1 MNKIAFIFPGQGAQY
16 SEMGKEFY
24 ENFEISKNIFDK
36 SNEVLGFDL
45 KNICFENPDNMLNL
59 TKITQPAILTVSV
72 AILEVLKQY
81 NIKPDATA
89 GLSLGEYSA
98 LVCSKSLDFETAV
111 KLVHKRGTYMQ
122 EAVPVGVGSMA
133 AIIGLNREGVID
145 LCNEVSKFGIIE
157 PANFNCPTQIVIGGE
172 SKAIDIACE
181 KAIDFG
187 AKRAVKLSVS
197 APFHTSMLKPAGDR
211 LKEDLDNI
219 NFKELEIPVI
229 ANVTGEYINNPNS
242 VRKLL
247 EMQVSNSVLW
257 EDSVKKMINDGIDT
271 FIEIG
276 PGKTLC
282 SFIKKIDRSVT
293 SYNIENIK
301 TLEKVLQKL
310 EVDFK

>member
-1 MNKIAFIFPGQGAQY
+1 MNKIAFVFPGQGAQY
-16 SEMGKEFY
+16 TEMGKEFY

-36 SNEVLGFDL
+36 SNEVLDFDL
-45 KNICFENPDNMLNL
+45 KNICFENPDNKLNL
-59 TKITQPAILTVSV
+59 TKITQPAILTVSI

-81 NIKPDATA
+81 NIKPEVTA

-98 LVCSKSLDFETAV
+98 LVCSNSLNFETAV
-111 KLVHKRGTYMQ
+111 NLVHKRGTYMQ

-133 AIIGLNREGVID
+133 AIIGLSREGVLD
-145 LCNEVSKFGIIE
+145 LCSEVSKFGIIE

-172 SKAIDIACE
+172 TEAIDIACE
-181 KAIDFG
+181 KAVDFG
-187 AKRAVKLSVS
+187 AKRAIKLSVS
-197 APFHTSMLKPAGDR
+197 APFHTSMLKPAGNR
-211 LKEDLDNI
+211 LKEDLGNI
-219 NFKELEIPVI
+219 NFKELKIPVV

-242 VRKLL
+242 IKKLL
-247 EMQVSNSVLW
+247 EMQVSSSVLW
-257 EDSVKKMINDGIDT
+257 EDSVKKMIDDGIDT

-282 SFIKKIDRSVT
+282 SFIKKIDKSVT

-310 EVDFK
+310 EVDF